1 MGFPSLCSSLETES
15 SRCIDSNVHTQS
27 WENCLAKAM
36 RMGGTGRHQREI
48 GQWIEG
54 IAEWRDSYLGEGDW
68 IIVKTLEKKV
78 NNEKLG

>member
-1 MGFPSLCSSLETES
+1 
-15 SRCIDSNVHTQS
+15 
-27 WENCLAKAM
+27 
-36 RMGGTGRHQREI
+36 MGGTGRHQREI

-54 IAEWRDSYLGEGDW
+54 IAGWRDSYLGEGDW